1 MLVGI
6 HNTSDEVNRIYLL
19 MTQSRCNLLGLL
31 NGFLGFSREIIV
43 SHDVKI
49 EGLIKIVRT
58 ILSKECPDLFTEK

>member
-1 MLVGI
+1 
-6 HNTSDEVNRIYLL
+6 LL